1 MNTQDLLAKIAK
13 YKSAMESESDEDTK
27 KKFQS
32 RIEQLEKDIAQAEAA
47 VEKKEDKIEKEE
59 DKAMEEAEKKL
70 RRYKDAM
77 ESETDPD
84 TKAKFQK
91 RIDDLE
97 EQLKGVKKQ
106 IAEEKKEIQEQKK
119 DIKEAVDE
127 VQSAQKAV
135 RTQAIKKG
143 KTQATARAQITKKK
157 TARKKAIV
165 NIISKLDKL
174 IDKNPKLKA
183 KYSNA
188 RGGSYGQYSKVDL
201 KRDAGRPSKP
211 FGYRFKGKNNTKVPR
226 PDQRGQANVYYEGR
240 ANRADVFPR
249 RKYKLMDGG
258 DVSGHKMANGGIVNL
273 MDSGFDLYQNDS
285 YTLSGQPNPLIFG
298 QYENMND
305 FRNWVENTLWQRG
318 AVMKEDNKTGYTHLE
333 IDDHKISIDN
343 EYSMIFFEGSKESL
357 EYVLNILIEEANKMA
372 DGGMM
377 ANGGDDELI
386 KRLKEKYKKFEEAA
400 NVEKDEEV
408 QDKLYS
414 RMYEIKEMIDEME
427 KSNVSK
433 MAGGGMAKR
442 KPRRKMSTDVLI
454 LNIYDTALD
463 WKINTPK
470 QKEFDSLKEAK
481 AAGEKENAFEYE
493 VIDAMTGETV
503 YSTYAA
509 TGEHK
514 HAYKKGGQP
523 KKQGYDDREDER
535 LAMKH
540 GKTAEKDLVGK
551 KSKKEKSRR
560 DDAGFEVRKKKGGPG
575 RGKKNVYSWKPEA
588 KGKVADE
595 LLKKTPTPYL
605 AKKYADLVIVTK
617 P

>member
-47 VEKKEDKIEKEE
+47 VEKKEEKIEKEE

-106 IAEEKKEIQEQKK
+106 IAEEKKEIAEQKK

-188 RGGSYGQYSKVDL
+188 RGGSYGQYTKVDL
-201 KRDAGRPSKP
+201 QRDAGRPSKP

-258 DVSGHKMANGGIVNL
+258 DVSGHKMANGGIVN
-273 MDSGFDLYQNDS
+273 MMNSGFDLQQNDS
-285 YTLSGQPNPLIFG
+285 YTLSGQPNPAIFG

-305 FRNWVENTLWQRG
+305 FRNWVENSLWQRG
-318 AVMKEDNKTGYTHLE
+318 AVMKQDNKTGYTHLE

-343 EYSMIFFEGSKESL
+343 EYSYIFFEGSKESL

-377 ANGGDDELI
+377 A
-386 KRLKEKYKKFEEAA
+386 K
-400 NVEKDEEV
+400 
-408 QDKLYS
+408 
-414 RMYEIKEMIDEME
+414 
-427 KSNVSK
+427 
-433 MAGGGMAKR
+433 GGMAKR
-442 KPRRKMSTDVLI
+442 KSRSKMSTDVLI

-503 YSTYAA
+503 YSTYAE

-514 HAYKKGGQP
+514 YAYKKGGQP
-523 KKQGYDDREDER
+523 KKQGYDDRKDES
-535 LAMKH
+535 LGMKD

-575 RGKKNVYSWKPEA
+575 RGKKNVYRRKPEA

-605 AKKYADLVIVTK
+605 EKKYADLVIVTK